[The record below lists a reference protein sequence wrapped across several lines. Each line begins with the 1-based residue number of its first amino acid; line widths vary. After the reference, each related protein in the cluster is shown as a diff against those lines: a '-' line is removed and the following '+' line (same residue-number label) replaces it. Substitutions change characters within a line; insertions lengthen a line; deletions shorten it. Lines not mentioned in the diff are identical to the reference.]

1 MKTLNL
7 LFVAVAILV
16 GSQHSEA
23 QSYVNFEGKQTN
35 PIRLSPDGSRLFA
48 VNTPDARVSVLIPV
62 TSESQAHCGNPVG
75 LNGLG
80 QPVPATRC
88 GW

>member
-16 GSQHSEA
+16 GSQYSEA

-35 PIRLSPDGSRLFA
+35 PIRLSPDGSPRTA
-48 VNTPDARVSVLIPV
+48 AER
-62 TSESQAHCGNPVG
+62 
-75 LNGLG
+75 
-80 QPVPATRC
+80 
-88 GW
+88 